1 MIPGRLQLPLHPISW
16 HKGKCR
22 MAPHAPATHTA
33 SSAHLLGAL
42 MGILQLAF
50 DVQGDRG
57 DRGMVED
64 KRGRHGDSLVGTHE
78 RVSELHHRQ
87 AIETSLHERHVRC
100 KVALPDAL
108 DRQLE
113 NPRPQIVRRGP
124 GILALLLDDRLRQ
137 IGAGTAALYCEL
149 LCLHLWQGQRFLLLV
164 DNTKELDGISL
175 RISVLDLSCELQAL
189 VAHLQSLIRVLFP
202 PSDLGSQDDTGC
214 LLMLLVDLLEQ
225 AQGLGLRRQSL
236 VEFAVQQI
244 HPGQMAQGYA
254 QKELVVGP

>member
-137 IGAGTAALYCEL
+137 VGASAPARVCDSDLLYR
-149 LCLHLWQGQRFLLLV
+149 HGQSLLLLV
-164 DNTKELDGISL
+164 DQAQELDSVAL
-175 RISVLDLSCELQAL
+175 RIAVLALPSELQAL
-189 VAHLQSLIRVLFP
+189 VSHLQSLVRVLLP
-202 PSDLGSQDDTGC
+202 PRDLGAQDD
-214 LLMLLVDLLEQ
+214 
-225 AQGLGLRRQSL
+225 A
-236 VEFAVQQI
+236 
-244 HPGQMAQGYA
+244 
-254 QKELVVGP
+254 